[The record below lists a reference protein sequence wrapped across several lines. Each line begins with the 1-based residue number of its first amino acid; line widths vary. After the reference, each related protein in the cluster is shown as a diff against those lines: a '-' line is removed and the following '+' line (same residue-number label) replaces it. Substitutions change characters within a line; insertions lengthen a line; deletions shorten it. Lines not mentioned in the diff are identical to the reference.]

1 MLSYVEDYSS
11 LCYVMQG
18 PTVHY
23 KYNAHYVIYFH
34 NYRELEMAEIH
45 NQKLHEPCV
54 EEYQIPKVLDKSQQT
69 NIGDTDL
76 VSQKS
81 FSLHSLTVTN
91 KKM

>member
-1 MLSYVEDYSS
+1 
-11 LCYVMQG
+11 
-18 PTVHY
+18 
-23 KYNAHYVIYFH
+23 
-34 NYRELEMAEIH
+34 MAEIH

>member
-1 MLSYVEDYSS
+1 MLSYVEDYSIIK
-11 LCYVMQG
+11 QG

-23 KYNAHYVIYFH
+23 KYNAHYVIFFH

-54 EEYQIPKVLDKSQQT
+54 KEYQIPKVLDKSHQT